1 MVPVPAIYRRLGV
14 RPIIHGCGTTTRY
27 GGSRLRPEALEAMRE
42 ASAGLVNV
50 DELNEAAGAP
60 VARLLRAAA
69 AFVTARASAGVILQA
84 AAGLPGGDPAEI
96 TRPPDTPRTAH

>member
-42 ASAGLVNV
+42 ASAVLVNV
-50 DELNEAAGAP
+50 DELNEAAGAAI
-60 VARLLRAAA
+60 ARMLGAEAT
-69 AFVTARASAGVILQA
+69 FVTAGASAGLILQA
-84 AAGLPGGDPAEI
+84 AARKPHEVPAAGR
-96 TRPPDTPRTAH
+96 RPRELQRR

>member
-50 DELNEAAGAP
+50 DELNEAAGAA
-60 VARLLRAAA
+60 VARMLRAEATL
-69 AFVTARASAGVILQA
+69 VTARASAGLVLQA
-84 AAGLPGGDPAEI
+84 AACIPGDDPAEI
-96 TRPPDTPRTAH
+96 TRLPR